1 MLVWKIIFDPIDET
15 CIDKLAGGSRVN
27 YLYDTMKQDTKKGS
41 VP

>member
-15 CIDKLAGGSRVN
+15 CIDKLADGSRVN
-27 YLYDTMKQDTKKGS
+27 YLYDGKQDSKKGS